1 MKQKQNY
8 PFKSNN
14 VLIYHKIKIAIFTFN
29 LKLLARELKRM
40 APINFGLK
48 FHLHVFC
55 LLDLFEIMYIVR
67 NAITKYSSLDL

>member
-29 LKLLARELKRM
+29 LKLLARELKNV
-40 APINFGLK
+40 APINFGFK
-48 FHLHVFC
+48 VHLHVFC
-55 LLDLFEIMYIVR
+55 LFDLSENRFIIKNDFNILVLQ
-67 NAITKYSSLDL
+67 N